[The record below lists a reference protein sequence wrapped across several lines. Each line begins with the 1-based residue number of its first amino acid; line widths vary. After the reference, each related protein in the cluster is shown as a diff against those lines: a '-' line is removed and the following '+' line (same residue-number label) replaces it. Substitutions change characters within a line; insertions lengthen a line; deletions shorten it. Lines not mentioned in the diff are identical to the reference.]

1 MKKLQIA
8 IKNKIKLHKQDL
20 SDNLLNKGVEDIS
33 EFKRVYGYG
42 QGLTKALEII
52 NEMSQQ
58 YQKGEIDDD

>member
-1 MKKLQIA
+1 MEKLLIT

-20 SDNLLNKGVEDIS
+20 GNNLLNKGVEDIL

-52 NEMSQQ
+52 NEMSQK

>member
-1 MKKLQIA
+1 MEKLLIA
-8 IKNKIKLHKQDL
+8 VKNKIKSHKQDL

-52 NEMSQQ
+52 NEISQK
-58 YQKGEIDDD
+58 YQKGEIDYE

>member
-1 MKKLQIA
+1 MEKLLIT

-20 SDNLLNKGVEDIS
+20 SNNLLNKGVEDIL

>member
-1 MKKLQIA
+1 MEKLLIA
-8 IKNKIKLHKQDL
+8 IKNKIKLYKQDL
-20 SDNLLNKGVEDIS
+20 GINLLSKGVDDLS

-52 NEMSQQ
+52 NEMSQK

>member
-1 MKKLQIA
+1 MEKLLRA
-8 IKNKIKLHKQDL
+8 IKNKIKTHQQEL
-20 SDNLLNKGVEDIS
+20 SNNLLNKGVADIS

>member
-1 MKKLQIA
+1 MEKLLIA

-20 SDNLLNKGVEDIS
+20 GNNLLYKGVLDILQ
-33 EFKRVYGYG
+33 FKRVYGYG

-52 NEMSQQ
+52 NEMSQK

>member
-1 MKKLQIA
+1 
-8 IKNKIKLHKQDL
+8 
-20 SDNLLNKGVEDIS
+20 LNKGVEDIS